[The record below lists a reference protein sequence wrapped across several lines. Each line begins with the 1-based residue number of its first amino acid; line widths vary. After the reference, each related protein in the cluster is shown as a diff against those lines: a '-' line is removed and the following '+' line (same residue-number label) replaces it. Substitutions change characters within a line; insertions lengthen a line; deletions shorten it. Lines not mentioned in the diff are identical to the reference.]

1 MFYRISNY
9 LFNLDE
15 VINIHI
21 DNDEHIV
28 VDMKNN
34 NRYIISETI
43 DVNDLMD
50 IIQKDLEVKGW
61 FIY

>member
-61 FIY
+61 FVY